1 MSEECHKIESCHV
14 FWLNSRD
21 LFFLYRFIGSLYS
34 GEKKSIVVMIQ
45 TLVSILKGK
54 KGDGGRM
61 AKGEVDPLKVER
73 LILTMI

>member
-1 MSEECHKIESCHV
+1 
-14 FWLNSRD
+14 
-21 LFFLYRFIGSLYS
+21 
-34 GEKKSIVVMIQ
+34 MIQ